1 MRRMAE
7 LVGRRRGRVVR
18 AASVLV
24 AVGAAVLAVAV
35 PSGAATRE
43 CFLLRQCTPVVGPW
57 VVIPATGPTTVPAGV
72 TVSCPDG
79 NPLPLAVGSDYEL
92 SGGALPPAD
101 VTRYMTGPGIGLITG
116 GNAFFFAVNLSST
129 PASFRAHVGCIPQ
142 PGGQA
147 ALQTATDD
155 TVRMR
160 EVRLHPSRTVTRSHR
175 CRGGE
180 RLVRGVAGVL
190 FHRRRPPT
198 ARELRD
204 VTVTHRTGQHRVRAR
219 VRTGRTVGDH
229 ERVTLQILAVCAR

>member
-1 MRRMAE
+1 MARLAGAASAWKTSLTHGSIGKYRLAYAPRRFRQPQASASGACGRLRAVMRRMAE

-18 AASVLV
+18 AASALV

-92 SGGALPPAD
+92 SGGGLPPAD

-116 GNAFFFAVNLSST
+116 RNAFFFAVHLSST
-129 PASFRAHVGCIPQ
+129 PASFRAHVGCISQ

-160 EVRLHPSRTVTRSHR
+160 EVRLHPSRT
-175 CRGGE
+175 
-180 RLVRGVAGVL
+180 
-190 FHRRRPPT
+190 
-198 ARELRD
+198 
-204 VTVTHRTGQHRVRAR
+204 
-219 VRTGRTVGDH
+219 
-229 ERVTLQILAVCAR
+229 